1 MKTYTTKGG
10 KEINVIR
17 DQGSPHLKIQFAT
30 GGQLPEELSGIFT
43 SEVFAE
49 SAVESYLENQKNISE
64 KKETKTKE
72 K

>member
-49 SAVESYLENQKNISE
+49 SAVESYLANQKNISE

>member
-1 MKTYTTKGG
+1 MLRRCLAILILVWDFRI
-10 KEINVIR
+10 ESLALLR
-17 DQGSPHLKIQFAT
+17 S
-30 GGQLPEELSGIFT
+30 

-49 SAVESYLENQKNISE
+49 SAVESYLANQKNISE